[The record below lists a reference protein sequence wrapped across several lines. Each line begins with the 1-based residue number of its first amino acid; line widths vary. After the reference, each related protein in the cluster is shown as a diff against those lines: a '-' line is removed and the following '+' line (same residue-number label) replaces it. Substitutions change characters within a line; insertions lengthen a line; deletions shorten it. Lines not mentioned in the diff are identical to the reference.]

1 MVIRANPATPVS
13 CTPPIRSVPPW
24 VLQGARRP
32 AGSADLRVGQA
43 VRPLL
48 AQGRKAQRPPPPQ
61 QLTSSNE
68 HPAHHRH
75 PWLLRARRER
85 PRACRAAEQRDE
97 VAPLH
102 SITSSAVA
110 SSLSG
115 TVRPSVL
122 AVLRLITRSNLVGCS
137 IGRSPGLAP
146 LKILSMYH
154 AARRKTQFRLAP

>member
-75 PWLLRARRER
+75 RRLLRARRER
-85 PRACRAAEQRDE
+85 PRSCAAEKRDE
-97 VAPLH
+97 LAPVTH
-102 SITSSAVA
+102 SITSSARCCSCVDT
-110 SSLSG
+110 S
-115 TVRPSVL
+115 RPSAL
-122 AVLRLITRSNLVGCS
+122 AVFILITNSNLTGAWTGS
-137 IGRSPGLAP
+137 SFGFAP
-146 LKILSMYH
+146 LKMRS
-154 AARRKTQFRLAP
+154 A

>member
-1 MVIRANPATPVS
+1 VRTFA
-13 CTPPIRSVPPW
+13 W
-24 VLQGARRP
+24 
-32 AGSADLRVGQA
+32 DQA
-43 VRPLL
+43 ARPLL

-115 TVRPSVL
+115 TVRPSVF
-122 AVLRLITRSNLVGCS
+122 AVLRLITSSNLVGCS

-146 LKILSMYH
+146 FKILSMYH